1 MDGLVRR
8 QLAPAIASDVANL
21 ALLLEPLQ
29 GVEQT
34 GFGEAAFRRGALVL
48 QGLKNLAGMN
58 GLATVGAKIRL
69 DRGGDGAPGSAAFG
83 AARRATRWPTRWTA
97 GRASGRAS
105 GTTPGRAGA
114 AENGIEGSDGC
125 VELASLGLQL
135 AQLRLCLFSL
145 GDQSV
150 ARGLDRGGHQRYSFE
165 EEILL
170 LRWHAESIPDRW
182 LWCQL
187 SHTPIVRIGHEFA
200 GARTWLGDS
209 QANADQH

>member
-29 GVEQT
+29 SVEQT
-34 GFGEAAFRRGALVL
+34 GFGETAFRRGALVL

-83 AARRATRWPTRWTA
+83 AARRATRWPTRWPTGWTA
-97 GRASGRAS
+97 GRAS
-105 GTTPGRAGA
+105 GTTPGRAGV
-114 AENGIEGSDGC
+114 AEDGIEGGDGC

-135 AQLRLCLFSL
+135 AQLRLRLFSL

-150 ARGLDRGGHQRYSFE
+150 ARGLDRGGHQRSSFE
-165 EEILL
+165 EEILP
-170 LRWHAESIPDRW
+170 LRWHAESIPDRG
-182 LWCQL
+182 LWCQF
-187 SHTPIVRIGHEFA
+187 SRSRIVRVGDKFR
-200 GARTWLGDS
+200 GARRRLGHS
-209 QANADQH
+209 QANADHH

>member
-34 GFGEAAFRRGALVL
+34 GFGEAAFRRGVLIL

-83 AARRATRWPTRWTA
+83 AARRAARWATRWTA
-97 GRASGRAS
+97 GRATGGAAR
-105 GTTPGRAGA
+105 TTPGRAGA
-114 AENGIEGSDGC
+114 AEDGIEGGDGC

-165 EEILL
+165 EEILP

-187 SHTPIVRIGHEFA
+187 SHSQIVRIGDEFA